1 MVGTILSRGVDE
13 VGYPRK
19 VMKVLRMAVAVVLVS
34 LAVSQVAGPYG
45 GVTAH
50 VATLA
55 AERGDS
61 APFFAGIGDP
71 ESLKATMDRRFADA
85 QQKLDRLVAVKSP
98 RTVENTLRLYD
109 DLKIDVDS
117 VLGPSGIIAQAHPDE
132 RMRQTADAAAERAR
146 AMGTDLVLNRAVY
159 DALAAIDL
167 GHADAQAKYYVQRE
181 LRDFRLNGVD
191 RDEATRERI
200 GKLQR
205 ELNAANQEFLRNI
218 RANTRTIT
226 IASAADLAGLPPD
239 FIARLKPDANG
250 VMSLTTNIS
259 TIIPVLTFAK
269 SDDVRKRLY
278 IEWTNI
284 AYPENLAILGRMLA
298 TRAEIAHLIGFN
310 SYADYDMADRM
321 VGSSKAASEF
331 IDRVA
336 ASSKARAERE
346 YEELLK
352 RKRQDVPGATAVNAW
367 ENAYYTELVRRS
379 IFDFNALSVREY
391 FPFDRV
397 RQGVFDVTSR
407 LFGVTYRPAKD
418 VPVWHPSVEAYEMLD
433 KGEVIGRFY
442 LDMHPRPNKQNNS
455 PLSSTVRAGV
465 AGRRLPEVVVIGGVP
480 GGQAGD
486 PGLLTHDDAKTFF
499 HEFGHL
505 VAAIVAGNG
514 KWMGLTRSAER
525 DFGETTSQMLEE
537 WMWDPATLAT
547 FAKHYQTNEPIPAA
561 LVNRMRR
568 ANEFGK
574 AIGPTGVRGQMV
586 LARLSLSLH
595 DRDSKTVDST
605 AVLREANE
613 KYMPSPFVEGT
624 HRQASMTHLANRN
637 YASGYYTYMWSL
649 VIAKDLFSKFD
660 PKDLLAPGVAHK
672 FRDKVL
678 APGGSKPAAALV
690 EDFLGRPFNAHAWE
704 AWLNRDPS

>member
-1 MVGTILSRGVDE
+1 
-13 VGYPRK
+13 
-19 VMKVLRMAVAVVLVS
+19 
-34 LAVSQVAGPYG
+34 
-45 GVTAH
+45 
-50 VATLA
+50 
-55 AERGDS
+55 
-61 APFFAGIGDP
+61 
-71 ESLKATMDRRFADA
+71 
-85 QQKLDRLVAVKSP
+85 
-98 RTVENTLRLYD
+98 
-109 DLKIDVDS
+109 
-117 VLGPSGIIAQAHPDE
+117 
-132 RMRQTADAAAERAR
+132 MRQTADAAAERAR

-167 GHADAQAKYYVQRE
+167 GHADAQAKCDVQRE
-181 LRDFRLNGVD
+181 VRDFGLNGVD
-191 RDEATRERI
+191 RDEARRERI

-250 VMSLTTNIS
+250 VRSLTTNIS

-418 VPVWHPSVEAYEMLD
+418 VAVRLPSVEAYEMLH
-433 KGEVIGRFY
+433 KGEVNGPVS
-442 LDMHPRPNKQNNS
+442 LDNIPCPKKPYNS
-455 PLSSTVRAGV
+455 TLLSSAF
-465 AGRRLPEVVVIGGVP
+465 P
-480 GGQAGD
+480 
-486 PGLLTHDDAKTFF
+486 
-499 HEFGHL
+499 
-505 VAAIVAGNG
+505 
-514 KWMGLTRSAER
+514 
-525 DFGETTSQMLEE
+525 
-537 WMWDPATLAT
+537 
-547 FAKHYQTNEPIPAA
+547 
-561 LVNRMRR
+561 
-568 ANEFGK
+568 
-574 AIGPTGVRGQMV
+574 
-586 LARLSLSLH
+586 
-595 DRDSKTVDST
+595 ST
-605 AVLREANE
+605 ACRLLPA
-613 KYMPSPFVEGT
+613 GC
-624 HRQASMTHLANRN
+624 
-637 YASGYYTYMWSL
+637 SG
-649 VIAKDLFSKFD
+649 
-660 PKDLLAPGVAHK
+660 
-672 FRDKVL
+672 
-678 APGGSKPAAALV
+678 
-690 EDFLGRPFNAHAWE
+690 
-704 AWLNRDPS
+704 